1 MKKDG
6 KMFYLFIYL
15 LPQHTTPP
23 HHTHTH
29 MKVCGK
35 NGREREYMCDG
46 GLDRERENV
55 ATRDY
60 FSFNYHESFPQRECR
75 LTERSKLEKIKRE
88 KESE

>member
-35 NGREREYMCDG
+35 NGRERE
-46 GLDRERENV
+46 RERERGTN
-55 ATRDY
+55 
-60 FSFNYHESFPQRECR
+60 
-75 LTERSKLEKIKRE
+75 K
-88 KESE
+88 